1 MGIRRDYRE
10 EEKIDPEERDVWA
23 LLEMIR
29 IFHQSEQEPG
39 KVTAERKNQFTV
51 PEECKKMNRE
61 KKNRSEQAGWFSEG
75 ALRAFPEQTY

>member
-61 KKNRSEQAGWFSEG
+61 KKKSI
-75 ALRAFPEQTY
+75 